1 MGVFGRVLKDER
13 YSPFGGCTS
22 ERTAAV
28 AEPSCSACGLAWRRG
43 FLVRMRLPQP
53 RAAAGLRHSRGPFP
67 DRAGRRSSV
76 FRCSLNSGC
85 PRLPSLGRF
94 GEGEKRGTKHI
105 DPERLLAFGFADSS
119 VAQADALIGNEP
131 SYGRTRFS
139 RWSDAFFTSQ
149 SNETPKP
156 RPGSREQLLPGQPE
170 VRLESSSGAG
180 TVR

>member
-1 MGVFGRVLKDER
+1 LKA
-13 YSPFGGCTS
+13 
-22 ERTAAV
+22 AAV
-28 AEPSCSACGLAWRRG
+28 EI
-43 FLVRMRLPQP
+43 
-53 RAAAGLRHSRGPFP
+53 GLRGTISK
-67 DRAGRRSSV
+67 SE
-76 FRCSLNSGC
+76 FR
-85 PRLPSLGRF
+85 PRLPGLGRF